1 LLGKSLDAR
10 LGPEPNTSRPPAP
23 NAPVR
28 SSGKNHWKEAA
39 MPTAIELPD
48 DLNKSLLAM
57 KDVVEGN
64 RGVGLLNG

>member
-1 LLGKSLDAR
+1 
-10 LGPEPNTSRPPAP
+10 
-23 NAPVR
+23 
-28 SSGKNHWKEAA
+28 